1 MDDLKKTRKDM
12 DALRKAGKKT
22 QQKEGHKILEAL
34 QQENALKT
42 SKEKTQQKL
51 SIILQISY

>member
-34 QQENALKT
+34 QQENALKK
-42 SKEKTQQKL
+42 SKETTQQKL